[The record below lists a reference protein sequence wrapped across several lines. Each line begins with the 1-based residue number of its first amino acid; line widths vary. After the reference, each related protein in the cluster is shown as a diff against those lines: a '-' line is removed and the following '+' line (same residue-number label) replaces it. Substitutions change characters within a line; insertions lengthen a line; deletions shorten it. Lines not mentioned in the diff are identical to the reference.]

1 MEHFLLQ
8 LFIFLA
14 AAAIAVPVAKK
25 LGLGSVLG
33 YLIAGIIIGPF
44 CLSLISDIE
53 EVMHFTEF
61 GVVMML
67 FLVGLELKPSLL
79 WQMRT
84 PILGMGGAQVLLSSV
99 AIGGVAIIFLP
110 WQQAVS
116 IGLILALSSTAIV
129 LQTLREKGQMN
140 SSAGRSIFSVL
151 LFQDLAVIP
160 ILAVL
165 PLLATVPL
173 HSDGHHGSAL
183 FDIASLPGYLR
194 ILLTLLAI
202 LSIFF
207 LGKFGSRP
215 MFRAIA
221 ATKVRE
227 IFVAA
232 ALAMVVGISLL
243 MIAVGLSPALGTFLA
258 GVVLADS
265 EYRHELESDIEPFK
279 GLLLGIFFISIGA
292 SLNFTLIGENIFL
305 IVGLTAGLIG
315 CKWLVLFITGLL
327 FKQAKGDRSFFAIA
341 LAQGGE
347 FAFVL
352 FQFAKTNGVLPV
364 TTIEPLISAVA
375 ISMFLTPL
383 LFIVHERFVAGR
395 QTQDDS
401 GQDAD
406 TIERGEHKVILAGF
420 GRFGTDLGRFLI
432 SAGIK
437 PVILDHDA
445 TNVDVLRKFGFEV
458 YYGDVTRLDL
468 LEAAGAEKA
477 ELLIITIGDV
487 DKATELV
494 ELVQKHYPHLQIA
507 VSAAERS
514 AAYQLMDLGVTEIRR
529 ETFGSALALGQDT
542 LKLLGFDPY
551 EAYRLMRIF
560 RKRDEEMMPELYK
573 MHRADE
579 EQYVSMYQKHNDDL
593 EELMRLDQ
601 QEDLEELD
609 KAWTAKNP
617 ES

>member
-8 LFIFLA
+8 LFIFLT

-44 CLSLISDIE
+44 GLSLIGEIE

-84 PILGMGGAQVLLSSV
+84 PILGMGGAQVVLSSII
-99 AIGGVAIIFLP
+99 IGGVAFFFLP
-110 WQQAVS
+110 WQQAVA
-116 IGLILALSSTAIV
+116 IGLILSLSSTAIV
-129 LQTLREKGQMN
+129 LQTLREKGLMETPP
-140 SSAGRSIFSVL
+140 GRSIFSVL

-160 ILAVL
+160 MLAVL
-165 PLLATVPL
+165 PLLATVAL
-173 HSDGHHGSAL
+173 HGDDHHSSAL
-183 FDIASLPGYLR
+183 FDIGSLPGYLR
-194 ILLTLLAI
+194 ILVTLLAI
-202 LSIFF
+202 LSIFL
-207 LGKFGSRP
+207 LGKYGSRP

-232 ALAMVVGISLL
+232 ALALVVGISLL
-243 MIAVGLSPALGTFLA
+243 MTAVGLSPALGTFLA

-292 SLNFTLIGENIFL
+292 SLNFTLIGEEILL
-305 IVGLTAGLIG
+305 ITALTAGLIG
-315 CKWLVLFITGLL
+315 SKWLILVGTSFI
-327 FKQAKGDRSFFAIA
+327 FKMAPKERSLFAIA

-352 FQFAKTNGVLPV
+352 FQFSRTNGVLPDE
-364 TTIEPLISAVA
+364 TIEPLISAVA

-383 LFIVHERFVAGR
+383 LFLAHEKLSVRRSESETAQR
-395 QTQDDS
+395 E
-401 GQDAD
+401 AD
-406 TIERGEHKVILAGF
+406 TIDRSGHKVILAGF
-420 GRFGTDLGRFLI
+420 GRLGTDLGRFLI

-445 TNVDVLRKFGFEV
+445 SNVEVLRKFGFEV

-468 LEAAGAEKA
+468 LEAAGAAEA
-477 ELLIITIGDV
+477 ELLVVTIGDI
-487 DKATELV
+487 DKVTELI
-494 ELVQKHYPHLQIA
+494 ELAEKHYPHLKIA
-507 VSAAERS
+507 ANVSDRS
-514 AAYQLMDLGVTEIRR
+514 SAYQLMDLGITAIRR
-529 ETFGSALALGQDT
+529 ETFGSALALGQDA
-542 LKLLGFDPY
+542 LKMLGFDPY
-551 EAYRLMRIF
+551 EAYRLKRIF
-560 RKRDEEMMPELYK
+560 RKNDEEMMPEL
-573 MHRADE
+573 HRIHREDE
-579 EQYVSMYQKHNDDL
+579 EQYISIYQKHNADL
-593 EELMRLDQ
+593 EELMNLDLNADTQ
-601 QEDLEELD
+601 ELD